1 MKRSDSSKKIKE
13 VRRLYSSKGIKS
25 LPYQKGLD
33 SDSCSFGRLQSV
45 HRSNRS
51 KSCNLEAGTNGL
63 LGRWAKISFGAATCR
78 KINTVGE
85 EISFGR
91 LSTYVGEE
99 ISISCLRGKELPL
112 FHAALAKGPCGDQK
126 CRASLSGL
134 HQGVQASALGIGLVS
149 LLLRHVRWI
158 IDKGWPSMCRNYP
171 NVLGCDMM
179 DSAMV

>member
-112 FHAALAKGPCGDQK
+112 FHAALGYIYIYIRKVHVVTRSVVHHSAASTKECK
-126 CRASLSGL
+126 RA
-134 HQGVQASALGIGLVS
+134 HSALAS
-149 LLLRHVRWI
+149 
-158 IDKGWPSMCRNYP
+158 
-171 NVLGCDMM
+171 
-179 DSAMV
+179 SACC